1 MNDFFFLQKREIKDQ
16 SKMQASDWMFVIT
29 CLKSTNDFETF

>member
-1 MNDFFFLQKREIKDQ
+1 MNDFFLQKREIRDQ
-16 SKMQASDWMFVIT
+16 SKMQTSDWMFVIT